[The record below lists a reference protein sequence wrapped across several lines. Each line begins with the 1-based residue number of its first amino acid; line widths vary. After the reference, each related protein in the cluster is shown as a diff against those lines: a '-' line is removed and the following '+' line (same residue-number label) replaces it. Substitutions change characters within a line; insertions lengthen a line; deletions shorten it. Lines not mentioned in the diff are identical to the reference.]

1 MAWTTIPGTGNLL
14 MASTDAIAAGIGS
27 FQNVSMSS
35 LMFTSSMTSVLSA
48 STATSSAIALPARPQ
63 GYWSVN
69 YAGTTVKL
77 PYFRT

>member
-1 MAWTTIPGTGNLL
+1 MAWLTIPGTGNLL
-14 MASTDAIAAGIGS
+14 ASSTDAVAFGIGS

-35 LMFTSSMTSVLSA
+35 LFLTSSYVSVLSA

-63 GYWSVN
+63 GYFAVN
-69 YAGTTVKL
+69 YAGTTVKV